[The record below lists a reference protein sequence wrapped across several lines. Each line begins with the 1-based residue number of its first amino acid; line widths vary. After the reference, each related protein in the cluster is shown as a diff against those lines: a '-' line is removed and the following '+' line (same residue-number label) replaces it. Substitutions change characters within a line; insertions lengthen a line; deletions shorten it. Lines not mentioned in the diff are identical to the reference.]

1 MRGRCATVRDGA
13 RGVMA
18 DPPEALCGVL
28 SDDGAARERGAC
40 DEGRARAASVS
51 EVSDV
56 LRDVRD
62 VLTAGLDGGD
72 VRAAARAALALCTA
86 HVGVLR
92 DVGVGDF
99 LDAESD
105 HFCLSV
111 AAPTRGGK
119 SFLVRALALEMLDRG
134 RVGKVYV
141 FAGAVSA
148 AVESY
153 AGLGAF
159 VYDFSDELG
168 QFLRSR
174 RGKTDGCLVI
184 LDDVLG
190 TNADKSL
197 AVRALFSEG
206 RHLALSCFCISQ
218 TANRALTPL
227 IKQQSRFIVFGDL
240 NERQLKMIYDE
251 VKIRPA
257 TSFRGFCVWVE
268 EHVKNYTACG
278 RRGRSECA
286 GCVRERVCGVRREP
300 LGRPRRAV

>member
-1 MRGRCATVRDGA
+1 
-13 RGVMA
+13 MA
-18 DPPEALCGVL
+18 DPPEALFGAL
-28 SDDGAARERGAC
+28 TLDDGAARARDGAR
-40 DEGRARAASVS
+40 DDAEGRGRAASGVS
-51 EVSDV
+51 AGVADV

-62 VLTAGLDGGD
+62 ALTAGLADGGD
-72 VRAAARAALALCTA
+72 VRAAARTALALCTA
-86 HVGVLR
+86 HVGVSR
-92 DVGVGDF
+92 DVLGVGDF
-99 LDAESD
+99 LDAERD

-119 SFLVRALALEMLDRG
+119 SFLVRSLALEMLDRG

-141 FAGAVSA
+141 FAGAVQA

-159 VYDFSDELG
+159 VYEFSDELLG

-206 RHLALSCFCISQ
+206 RHLALSCFCNL
-218 TANRALTPL
+218 ANGEQGADAVDQAAVAVHRVRRFERAAAED
-227 IKQQSRFIVFGDL
+227 DL
-240 NERQLKMIYDE
+240 
-251 VKIRPA
+251 
-257 TSFRGFCVWVE
+257 
-268 EHVKNYTACG
+268 
-278 RRGRSECA
+278 RRGEDPPSDVVSGVLCVGRAARA
-286 GCVRERVCGVRREP
+286 GLHVRRVGGGDEAGVRRACVS
-300 LGRPRRAV
+300 GSAA

>member
-1 MRGRCATVRDGA
+1 
-13 RGVMA
+13 MA
-18 DPPEALCGVL
+18 DPPEALFGAL
-28 SDDGAARERGAC
+28 TLDDGARVRDDARD
-40 DEGRARAASVS
+40 DEGRGRAASGVS
-51 EVSDV
+51 EGVADV

-62 VLTAGLDGGD
+62 ALTAGLVDGGD
-72 VRAAARAALALCTA
+72 VRAAARTALALCEA
-86 HVGVLR
+86 HVGVSR
-92 DVGVGDF
+92 DVLGVGDL
-99 LDAESD
+99 LDVERE

-119 SFLVRALALEMLDRG
+119 SFLVCALAREMLDRG

-141 FAGAVSA
+141 LTGSVQV

-159 VYDFSDELG
+159 VYEFSDELLG
-168 QFLRSR
+168 RFLKSR
-174 RGKTDGCLVI
+174 EGKTDGCLVI

-190 TNADKSL
+190 TGSDKS
-197 AVRALFSEG
+197 AQVFQLFTMG

-218 TANRALTPL
+218 VANRALTPL

-257 TSFRGFCVWVE
+257 TTFRAFCAWVE
-268 EHVKNYTACG
+268 EHVRDYTFG
-278 RRGRSECA
+278 VWSA
-286 GCVRERVCGVRREP
+286 GTKRVCSVR
-300 LGRPRRAV
+300 A

>member
-1 MRGRCATVRDGA
+1 
-13 RGVMA
+13 MA
-18 DPPEALCGVL
+18 DPPEALFGAL
-28 SDDGAARERGAC
+28 TLDDGADAETAGLR
-40 DEGRARAASVS
+40 DEGRARAASGVS
-51 EVSDV
+51 AGVADV

-62 VLTAGLDGGD
+62 TLTAGLADGGD
-72 VRAAARAALALCTA
+72 VRAAARSALALCTA
-86 HVGVLR
+86 HVGVSR
-92 DVGVGDF
+92 DVLGVGDF
-99 LDAESD
+99 LDAEPQ

-119 SFLVRALALEMLDRG
+119 SFLVRSLALEMLDRG

-141 FAGAVSA
+141 FAGAVQA

-159 VYDFSDELG
+159 VYEFSDELLG

-257 TSFRGFCVWVE
+257 TSFREFCAWVE
-268 EHVKNYTACG
+268 EHVRDYTFGVWA
-278 RRGRSECA
+278 A
-286 GCVRERVCGVRREP
+286 GTKRVCGVR
-300 LGRPRRAV
+300 A